1 MDRSG
6 MKTIDGKHIPVTI
19 DAIRFGKHYLDPKDI
34 RLRCL
39 DVASVGLVIT
49 AIAISV
55 VNLI

>member
-6 MKTIDGKHIPVTI
+6 MKTMTGKNIPVTI

-49 AIAISV
+49 ALAISV